1 LKRPGEKP
9 GVRGP
14 DKRAAPPAV
23 VRLAIRVKPNARSES
38 LLLGHDGP
46 VNATASVKA
55 PPVDGKA
62 NAALI
67 ALVARQFG
75 TRRNSVTI
83 TGGASARIKRIE
95 VRGATRW
102 PPSLDPG
109 RATGGRGCDAGHE

>member
-1 LKRPGEKP
+1 M
-9 GVRGP
+9 
-14 DKRAAPPAV
+14 
-23 VRLAIRVKPNARSES
+23 RVKPNARSES

-102 PPSLDPG
+102 PPSLDPAG
-109 RATGGRGCDAGHE
+109 LPEGGVATRAMSENRGAGYLQL